1 MTGSAGRRG
10 GLLVAVVLLA
20 GGCGADAPGDDA
32 QGLRVAIGSDLRST
46 EPGVNRDAVSDEILN
61 HVVEGLVA
69 YREDM
74 SVGLVLAERVDLSA
88 DRRSYS
94 FRLRPGLVF
103 HNGAPVTARE
113 AKWSLERAFRPGSKF
128 SCNYWFD
135 GSQGHRIDAIDTPD
149 PLTLRVTLDRPDA
162 MFLTKL
168 ANHQC
173 LVGIMHPDSAR
184 RDGSWSA
191 PVGTGPFRL
200 ADHRRGE
207 YVMLRRFAGYKARPE
222 ARDGYAGG
230 RRALVDRIRWQV
242 IPDPASARA
251 ALVAGEVAIVGNVDV
266 GAAGELKAQRGIR
279 VASVPGYDWTA
290 LLMRS
295 RSGLLADRNLR
306 LAIAHSINYSG
317 LARAASFGLSKANP
331 SIVPLDS
338 PDWLPGHGA
347 GYAYDPALAR
357 RYLARSGYRGEPLVI
372 ETSRAF
378 PMLFDNAIYIQSM
391 LQAAGINARIEATE
405 WTSLMSRYLAGDFS
419 LMTMQ
424 FSGRPDPVLG
434 YRVILGDFDRDAWVQ
449 WQSGEAAALLETAAT
464 ERAPDK
470 RRPAFVDVHRAMIR
484 DVPIVQLYNI
494 PVVNAW
500 RSEVEGFQPWS
511 LNKLRLWG
519 VALK

>member
-1 MTGSAGRRG
+1 MTGIAGRRG
-10 GLLVAVVLLA
+10 GLLVALVLLA
-20 GGCGADAPGDDA
+20 GGCGPDMSRDDA
-32 QGLRVAIGSDLRST
+32 RELRVAVGSDLRSS

-74 SVGLVLAERVDLSA
+74 TVGLALAERVDLSA

-94 FRLRPGLVF
+94 FRLRPDLVF
-103 HNGAPVTARE
+103 HNGEPVTARE
-113 AKWSLERAFRPGSKF
+113 AKWSLERAFHPGSKF
-128 SCNYWFD
+128 SCSYWFD
-135 GSQGHRIDAIDTPD
+135 GSQGHRIAGIETPD
-149 PLTLRVTLDRPDA
+149 RLTLRVTLDRPDA

-173 LVGIMHPDSAR
+173 LVGIMHPASVA
-184 RDGSWSA
+184 RDGSWA
-191 PVGTGPFRL
+191 GPVGTGPFRV
-200 ADHRRGE
+200 ASHRRGE
-207 YVMLRRFAGYKARPE
+207 YVMLERFAAYRPRAE

-251 ALVAGEVAIVGNVDV
+251 ALVAGEVDIVGNVDV
-266 GAAGELKAQRGIR
+266 GAVDELKAQRGIH
-279 VASVPGYDWTA
+279 VVSVPGYDWTA

-306 LAIAHSINYSG
+306 LAIAHAIDYPG
-317 LARAASFGLSKANP
+317 LANAASFGLSKANP

-338 PDWLPGHGA
+338 PDWLPGHAA
-347 GYAYDPALAR
+347 GYAFDPALAR

-372 ETSRAF
+372 DTSRAF
-378 PMLFDNAIYIQSM
+378 PMLFDNAVYIQSM
-391 LQAAGINARIEATE
+391 LRNVGIDARIEATE
-405 WTSLMSRYLAGDFS
+405 WTGMMSRYLAGDFS

-449 WQSGEAAALLETAAT
+449 WQSNEAAALLETAAAGQ
-464 ERAPDK
+464 APDE
-470 RRPAFVDVHRAMIR
+470 RRPVFVDVHRAMIR
-484 DVPIVQLYNI
+484 DIPILQLYNI

-500 RSEVEGFQPWS
+500 RSGLKGVQPWG

-519 VALK
+519 VARQ